1 MDKQRRQ
8 HHLRLDGDETG
19 FQASSTRS
27 GGPSSAAPKPSLFY
41 RDLNFFDRSVSTTSP
56 SLHPAQTSSSDP
68 QTHIDSSMLYYDHP
82 ASFPSTNVGT
92 PVFPNRR
99 RKNSIEMFLS
109 RSPSQHLGSDFFKLA
124 MDDPSD
130 FSLDDTSNEG
140 PSVAR
145 PMHKQ
150 PQLNQPMLQPPPPR
164 FASSRHTYDHDDPA
178 PAPSWYNHPD
188 GLASHAS
195 HAPPSRHRRQDSDD
209 EDSSMYC
216 HIRSS
221 KPSRVVASMPRQQH
235 DSMRQDVHPLAS
247 WQHTSP
253 GAASYGRPIPSA
265 ANSSRRFLMSP
276 DLRSNNHSGPTMLK
290 PCKFF
295 AQGHCRMGNKC
306 KFAHMHSTTA
316 MHSQPSG
323 GPGSASSSF
332 DESDFHPFGYVPS
345 PEPSPFPSIL
355 SLDDLRGRVF
365 AMSKDQNGCRLLQ
378 EQLDNSVDQVHHPRT
393 ATDLCDVIYTES
405 LPHLVDM
412 MVDPFG
418 NYLFQ
423 KLLECGTESQRF
435 AIVQQVAHHLVAAAL
450 NLHGTRSVQKV
461 VEICSSSSM
470 PQLVELIVDA
480 LKDDAVRLCIDS
492 NGNHVIQRALQYM
505 PATYNQFV
513 FDAVSAECTV
523 VGTHRHG
530 CCVLQRCVDAAN
542 PAQRREVIAQVEKHA
557 MKLMQ
562 DPYGN
567 YVVQYVLDAC
577 STADVVG
584 VMTKC
589 VGHVLELSIQK
600 FSSNVIEKC
609 LELAPDYLCQTFVRE
624 IIASPRMHRMLQDQY
639 ANYVVQR
646 ALSVA
651 SDENCLDLVTAMRP
665 HLTSMKNTQ
674 GGRRIQA
681 RILKRFP
688 HLDVGWDPDF
698 ADLAAG
704 SPATGPRQPSIP
716 HHSGGSYGRVA

>member
-1 MDKQRRQ
+1 MLIQMT
-8 HHLRLDGDETG
+8 RLLVIL
-19 FQASSTRS
+19 Q
-27 GGPSSAAPKPSLFY
+27 
-41 RDLNFFDRSVSTTSP
+41 
-56 SLHPAQTSSSDP
+56 
-68 QTHIDSSMLYYDHP
+68 DSSMLYYDHP

-140 PSVAR
+140 PS
-145 PMHKQ
+145 
-150 PQLNQPMLQPPPPR
+150 
-164 FASSRHTYDHDDPA
+164 
-178 PAPSWYNHPD
+178 
-188 GLASHAS
+188 
-195 HAPPSRHRRQDSDD
+195 
-209 EDSSMYC
+209 
-216 HIRSS
+216 
-221 KPSRVVASMPRQQH
+221 
-235 DSMRQDVHPLAS
+235 
-247 WQHTSP
+247 
-253 GAASYGRPIPSA
+253 
-265 ANSSRRFLMSP
+265 
-276 DLRSNNHSGPTMLK
+276 
-290 PCKFF
+290 
-295 AQGHCRMGNKC
+295 
-306 KFAHMHSTTA
+306 
-316 MHSQPSG
+316 
-323 GPGSASSSF
+323 
-332 DESDFHPFGYVPS
+332 
-345 PEPSPFPSIL
+345 
-355 SLDDLRGRVF
+355 
-365 AMSKDQNGCRLLQ
+365 
-378 EQLDNSVDQVHHPRT
+378 
-393 ATDLCDVIYTES
+393 
-405 LPHLVDM
+405 
-412 MVDPFG
+412 VDPFG